1 MRTLAAVSRVLF
13 FLSAITA
20 GVEAQTLGTISGTVK
35 DRTGAALPG
44 VSIEAQQ
51 MPTGMKRMAES
62 DADGRFAIPNLPAS
76 TYQLKLERTG
86 FRASVQRGIEL
97 TVADTVA
104 LDLVMEV
111 GTFEQTITVD
121 AQVGQ
126 VQVSTSDLSFLVHEK
141 SIEQLPLNGRNYT
154 DLALLQPGVVS
165 FPNRDGGSVVA
176 HGLAMSFDGQDPR
189 SNVYLLDGTPQ
200 NDFTNGPAGSAAST
214 ALGMEAVREFRVEL
228 NAYSAEFGRSP
239 GGQITALTKSGGNDI
254 HGSLFWY
261 LRNDN
266 FDARNFFDQAKPPEF
281 QRNQAGGSLG
291 GPVIRQ
297 KTFYFVTYEALRE
310 KLGKTV
316 TTVTPDENARLGI
329 LPTGAVPVSPL
340 VKPYL
345 DEYPLPNGPSLGGGL
360 ARYFFGFNQTLRED
374 FGQARLDH
382 YFNDRNQSFA
392 RYTIDDADQHLPTDF
407 PQFPRSFLS
416 RNQFATAEHRYLGSA
431 STSHTLR
438 LNFSRTRIG
447 QDIEAN
453 TSKALAPFIPG
464 RSLMGDIDIGGVP
477 RFGPQSSVNVKLT
490 QNIYGVDYG
499 VTHQERRH
507 LLKAGALIER
517 YQDNMVNPTF
527 SLGIHTFNDL
537 SSFLQGRSARFIG
550 LPPGGPIDRYW
561 RFTLFGFYL
570 QDQFRLSRRL
580 VLNAGVRHEFS
591 TMPVDIYGRD
601 SALPN
606 LYDPQPTA
614 GPLYRNPTYLNIMP
628 RAGFAWDLFG
638 DGRAS
643 LRGSYGLFF
652 NTNNQQHLIVTVTNP
667 PATPRVSISNP
678 AFPQPDFSKGAGNS
692 MRPIDYNIQTPK
704 IQVYHLDLERQLPW
718 ETVLSVGYAGSRG
731 TRLWRSG
738 DWNIVEPVR
747 LSDGTLFFPAGG
759 VRRNRSFST
768 IELKSSDGDSW
779 YNAML
784 VEVRKRFRGS
794 LAFQSSYTYSR
805 NIDTTQASTFFS
817 DSTSGT
823 TSAMPE
829 FPGFHYNKG
838 LADYHAK
845 HNSVTS
851 LIWQI
856 PAGRDLSGFSALL
869 ATGWQLSGILT
880 IRSGQPLTLF
890 TTRNRSRS
898 LWQPSIAPG
907 TGFDRPSM
915 APGFTYES
923 AIAGRPE
930 QWFTPAAFLLQP
942 AGTLGTMGRGS
953 LMGPNLQTLDLSA
966 AKSFSLRRLSERTA
980 IQFRAE
986 AFNILN
992 RANFGPPSLIAF
1004 AGDAD
1009 NEKPLSSLGLI
1020 RNTVTSSRQIQVALR
1035 LSF

>member
-1 MRTLAAVSRVLF
+1 MLLLGTGCVSLC
-13 FLSAITA
+13 
-20 GVEAQTLGTISGTVK
+20 AQTLGTISGTVK
-35 DRTGAALPG
+35 DRTGRILSG
-44 VSIEAQQ
+44 VAVEAQQ
-51 MPTGMKRMAES
+51 TVTGLKRATETGS
-62 DADGRFAIPNLPAS
+62 DGRFSIPNLPAS
-76 TYQLKLERTG
+76 VYQIKLERAG
-86 FRASVQRGIEL
+86 FRPSVNRGIEL
-97 TVADTVA
+97 TVGDTVT
-104 LDLVMEV
+104 LDLVMDL
-111 GTFEQTITVD
+111 GALEQAITVD
-121 AQVGQ
+121 AQGGL
-126 VQVSTSDLSFLVHEK
+126 VQVSTSDLSFLVPEK
-141 SIEQLPLNGRNYT
+141 AIEQLPLNGRNYT

-176 HGLAMSFDGQDPR
+176 HGLAMSFNGQDPR
-189 SNVYLLDGTPQ
+189 SNIYLLDGTPQ

-228 NAYSAEFGRSP
+228 NAYGAEFGRST
-239 GGQITALTKSGGNDI
+239 GGQINALTKSGGNDI

-291 GPVIRQ
+291 GPVRRE

-316 TTVTPDENARLGI
+316 TTVTPDANARLGI
-329 LPTGAVPVSPL
+329 LPSGTVPVSPS
-340 VKPYL
+340 VRPYL
-345 DEYPLPNGPSLGGGL
+345 NEYPLPNGPSLGGGL

-416 RNQFATAEHRYLGSA
+416 RNQFATAEHRYTSSA
-431 STSHTLR
+431 AVSHSFR
-438 LNFSRTRIG
+438 LSFSRTRVG

-453 TSKALAPFIPG
+453 TSQVLAPFIPG

-490 QNIYGVDYG
+490 QNIYGGEYG
-499 VTHQERRH
+499 VALQARRH
-507 LLKAGALIER
+507 LLKAGMLVER

-570 QDQFRLSRRL
+570 QDQFRLSRTF

-606 LYDPQPTA
+606 LYASQPTV
-614 GPLYRNPTYLNIMP
+614 GPLYKNPTYFNTMP

-638 DGRAS
+638 DGKTS
-643 LRGSYGLFF
+643 LRASYGLFF

-667 PATPRVSISNP
+667 PATPRVSFTNP
-678 AFPQPDFSKGAGNS
+678 SFPQPDFSRGVGNS
-692 MRPIDYNIQTPK
+692 MRPIQYNIQSPK
-704 IQVYHLDLERQLPW
+704 IQMYHLNLERLLPW
-718 ETVLSVGYAGSRG
+718 NTVLSVGYAGSRG

-738 DWNIVEPVR
+738 DWNIVEPTR
-747 LSDGTLFFPAGG
+747 LADGTIFFPPGG
-759 VRRNRSFST
+759 VRRNRNFST

-784 VEVRKRFRGS
+784 VEVRKRFRGD
-794 LAFQSSYTYSR
+794 LAFLSSYTFSR

-817 DSTSGT
+817 DSTTGT

-829 FPGFHYNKG
+829 FSGLSYNKG

-851 LIWQI
+851 LIWQM
-856 PAGRDLSGFSALL
+856 PWGRNLNGAAAALVH
-869 ATGWQLSGILT
+869 GWQIGGILT

-915 APGFTYES
+915 NPAYTYES

-930 QWFTPAAFLLQP
+930 QWFNSNAFLLQP
-942 AGTLGTMGRGS
+942 AGTLGTMGRGA
-953 LMGPNLQTLDLSA
+953 LIGPNLQSFDLSL
-966 AKSFSLRRLSERTA
+966 AKNFRLSKVSEGA
-980 IQFRAE
+980 ALQLRAE
-986 AFNILN
+986 AFNVLN
-992 RANFGPPSLIAF
+992 RANFGPPSLVAF

-1009 NEKPLSSLGLI
+1009 NERPLSSLGLI
-1020 RNTVTSSRQIQVALR
+1020 RNTVTSSRQIQLALR
-1035 LSF
+1035 ISF